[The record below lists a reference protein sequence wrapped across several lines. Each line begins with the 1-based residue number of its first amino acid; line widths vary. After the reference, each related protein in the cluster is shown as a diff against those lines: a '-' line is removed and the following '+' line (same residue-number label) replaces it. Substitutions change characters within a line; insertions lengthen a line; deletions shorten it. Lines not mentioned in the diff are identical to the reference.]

1 MVPTQGRCA
10 LVSLTKH
17 HHRQFLSADHLHH
30 GLLRVCLLDFGC
42 LASLAGT

>member
-17 HHRQFLSADHLHH
+17 HHRQLLSADHFHH
-30 GLLRVCLLDFGC
+30 GLLGQDI
-42 LASLAGT
+42 